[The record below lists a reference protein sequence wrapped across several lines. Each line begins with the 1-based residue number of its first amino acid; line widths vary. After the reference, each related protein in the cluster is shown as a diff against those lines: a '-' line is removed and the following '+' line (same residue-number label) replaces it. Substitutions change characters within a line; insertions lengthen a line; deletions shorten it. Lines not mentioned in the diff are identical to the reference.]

1 MKIYCVWFPRLR
13 GYMGK
18 RGVITESIY
27 NACCFWARTDAVEWA
42 EVLGGEA
49 RLFDDA
55 GVEQESSP
63 KTEEPF

>member
-1 MKIYCVWFPRLR
+1 
-13 GYMGK
+13 MGK